1 MLALRRLMLMRALFS
16 PVDDVAGGG
25 GGAPPA
31 GEGAGAGT
39 LPENA
44 APPAR
49 MFSEEQ
55 VNRIVADRLAKAN
68 RAGTGV
74 ASEAAQAKA
83 RAAELEAELEEVRGK
98 MAPNEQA
105 QIEANKA
112 ARRAAQLEADLKA
125 ATAQRAELEGKLG
138 ELTTRQ
144 KSAAVSDVVRK
155 ALATSGAHTQ
165 GLEQAVRLMVS
176 EGAAELDDD
185 GVTITIDRVP
195 YTGEA
200 AITKAAA
207 AWLLANPHFQKS
219 TDGGSGSRRPNGGGV
234 PLDMDKLPA
243 ASLISRGLRAGQ

>member
-1 MLALRRLMLMRALFS
+1 MLAFRRLMLMRALYA

-25 GGAPPA
+25 GGAPPPA
-31 GEGAGAGT
+31 GGGT
-39 LPENA
+39 GEPPANE
-44 APPAR
+44 APPPR
-49 MFSEEQ
+49 MYSEEQ
-55 VNRIVADRLAKAN
+55 VNRIVTDRLAKAKRSN
-68 RAGTGV
+68 AGG
-74 ASEAAQAKA
+74 ADEAAQIKA
-83 RAAELEAELEEVRGK
+83 RAAELEAELEELRGK
-98 MAPNEQA
+98 VAPSEQA

-112 ARRAAQLEADLKA
+112 ARRAAQLEADLNAAKA
-125 ATAQRAELEGKLG
+125 REAELSGKLG

-155 ALATSGAHTQ
+155 ALATSGAHTP

-176 EGAAELDDD
+176 EGSAELDED

-219 TDGGSGSRRPNGGGV
+219 TDGGSGGRRPNGGGV
-234 PLDMDKLPA
+234 PLDMDKMPA